1 MEKPETITLEE
12 NCTEFQ
18 TFWNA
23 IEFYLTKAPTRQ
35 KSQTIE
41 PVGGCKP
48 SFHDFDKRHPARVYA
63 TLAIGFPKVYN
74 ELNAIEQMVYRWM
87 LKKYPKDW
95 GFPEIAKYH
104 SVEERQLRRS
114 KRYVKEKIEDFLI
127 SKELMPKPQYWQ
139 PAERGYEKGRAGR
152 PKQIS

>member
-1 MEKPETITLEE
+1 MKESETITLEE
-12 NCTEFQ
+12 NYTEFQ

-48 SFHDFDKRHPARVYA
+48 SFYEFDPRHPARIWA
-63 TLAIGFPKVYN
+63 TLARGFPKVFN
-74 ELNAIEQMVYRWM
+74 DLNAIEQMVYKWM
-87 LKKYPKDW
+87 LKKYPPSW

-104 SVEERQLRRS
+104 SVEERQLKRS

-127 SKELMPKPQYWQ
+127 LENLLPMPQYWQ
-139 PAERGYEKGRAGR
+139 PAERGFEKGRAGR
-152 PKQIS
+152 PKKIS